1 MNVAG
6 MLKEKG
12 NAVETVRPETLLSE
26 AAQTLADKRIGALVV
41 TDEQGAIVGILS
53 ERDMVRAVSKRGA
66 ACLTCTAS
74 EFMTSPVVTCG
85 MQETVTGLMETMTA
99 NKFRHLPIVEDGE
112 LLGIVSIGD
121 VVKRRIAEAEFEAEE
136 MKRYI
141 ASN

>member
-6 MLKEKG
+6 ILKEKG
-12 NAVETVRPETLLSE
+12 NAVETVKPDTLLSE
-26 AAQTLADKRIGALVV
+26 AANTLAEMRIGALVV
-41 TDEQGAIVGILS
+41 TDDNGAIAGILS
-53 ERDMVRAVSKRGA
+53 ERDMVRAVSTRGA

-85 MQETVTGLMETMTA
+85 TQESVAGLMEIMTA
-99 NKFRHLPIVEDGE
+99 NKFRHLPVVEDGE

>member
-74 EFMTSPVVTCG
+74 EFMT
-85 MQETVTGLMETMTA
+85 
-99 NKFRHLPIVEDGE
+99 
-112 LLGIVSIGD
+112 
-121 VVKRRIAEAEFEAEE
+121 
-136 MKRYI
+136 
-141 ASN
+141 